1 MIKCIIFD
9 LDGTL
14 VDSEPL
20 CTQAFLDLLP
30 EIDTPL
36 PELTEYFRGR
46 KFAWML
52 NDLELRLG
60 CRLSREFEV
69 QYREHV
75 DLLFETRLHAF
86 DGVLEALKEIS
97 MPICIASSGPRAK
110 IERALEI
117 TKLRC
122 FFGSR
127 IFSSYEVGIWKP
139 DPGLFLH
146 AAKTM
151 NTPEHE
157 CLVVEDSEVGIEAAK
172 SAGMHVLQFC
182 RERDTQPSAT
192 LFTSYKEFPQAL
204 LRRRQ

>member
-14 VDSEPL
+14 VDSDPL
-20 CTQAFLDLLP
+20 CTKAFLDLLP

-36 PELTEYFRGR
+36 PELTKLFRGR
-46 KFAWML
+46 KFSWIL
-52 NDLELRLG
+52 SDLERRLG
-60 CRLSREFEV
+60 RGLPLAFEV
-69 QYREHV
+69 QYREQV
-75 DLLFETRLHAF
+75 DQLFKTELHAF
-86 DGVLEALKEIS
+86 DGVFETLKEIS
-97 MPICIASSGPRAK
+97 TPICVASNGPRAK

-117 TKLRC
+117 TNLSL
-122 FFGSR
+122 FFGSQ

-146 AAKTM
+146 AARKM
-151 NTPEHE
+151 NTSEHE

-182 RERDTQPSAT
+182 DEQDTQPDIPF
-192 LFTSYKEFPQAL
+192 FTSYNEFPKTL
-204 LRRRQ
+204 LR